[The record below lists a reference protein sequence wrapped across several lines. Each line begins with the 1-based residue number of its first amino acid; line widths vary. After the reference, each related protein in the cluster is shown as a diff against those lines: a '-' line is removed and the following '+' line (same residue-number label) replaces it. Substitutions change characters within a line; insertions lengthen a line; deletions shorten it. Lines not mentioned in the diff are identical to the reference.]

1 MVTVRVRPATV
12 TVKTGGV
19 VGLLRRLEA
28 ISDEARR
35 EVWEVLREEGDATAE
50 DAKGR
55 CPKRTGKL
63 AATIKVEEGRDAMQV
78 FVTAGSKKRPYAHLV
93 EFGHAKKGGGMVE
106 GKPYMTPAGQAARP
120 RVTRRLEEILK
131 REGK

>member
-1 MVTVRVRPATV
+1 MAKVRVRPSTV
-12 TVKTGGV
+12 TVKVRGAME
-19 VGLLRRLEA
+19 LQRRLE
-28 ISDEARR
+28 SLTEEAQRA
-35 EVWEVLREEGDATAE
+35 VWEALREEGDATAE

-63 AATIKVEEGRDAMQV
+63 ASTIKVEEGKDAMQV